1 MTGSKSGST
10 AYTMK
15 FSFGPPDQNEHIV
28 FGAQRPGYPGHTVP
42 AQAVDEWT
50 AFMKGQSIS
59 RICCLL
65 PRNQLMYYEHL
76 PEDYYSA
83 FGHSAVCFAS
93 VEDYHLCDRAT
104 LIGKILP
111 FLKGCDA
118 EKQKVVVH
126 CSGGSGRTGH
136 VLAAWLVFGRGWAY
150 ADAIA
155 AVQKSGRNPFEAIQF
170 GNARPEDLEK
180 LLS

>member
-1 MTGSKSGST
+1 MAPTHGRC
-10 AYTMK
+10 A
-15 FSFGPPDQNEHIV
+15 
-28 FGAQRPGYPGHTVP
+28 
-42 AQAVDEWT
+42 
-50 AFMKGQSIS
+50 
-59 RICCLL
+59 LL
-65 PRNQLMYYEHL
+65 SVTDHHHRQLL
-76 PEDYYSA
+76 SA
-83 FGHSAVCFAS
+83 DHFHHG
-93 VEDYHLCDRAT
+93 L

-155 AVQKSGRNPFEAIQF
+155 AVKKSGRNPFEAIQS

>member
-1 MTGSKSGST
+1 
-10 AYTMK
+10 MK

-42 AQAVDEWT
+42 AQAVYEWT

-104 LIGKILP
+104 LLR
-111 FLKGCDA
+111 FA
-118 EKQKVVVH
+118 
-126 CSGGSGRTGH
+126 
-136 VLAAWLVFGRGWAY
+136 
-150 ADAIA
+150 
-155 AVQKSGRNPFEAIQF
+155 
-170 GNARPEDLEK
+170 
-180 LLS
+180 